1 MARDTPASTLRV
13 SRRHSGSARR
23 QETSCARIRFR
34 ATETRRRR
42 SRCALAVIPIGFI
55 REGVVLRD
63 FSPVTTVGT
72 PQSAAAQE
80 LRMECMF
87 PADDATDARHRQWLD
102 AHAPAR

>member
-1 MARDTPASTLRV
+1 M
-13 SRRHSGSARR
+13 
-23 QETSCARIRFR
+23 
-34 ATETRRRR
+34 
-42 SRCALAVIPIGFI
+42 
-55 REGVVLRD
+55 LRD